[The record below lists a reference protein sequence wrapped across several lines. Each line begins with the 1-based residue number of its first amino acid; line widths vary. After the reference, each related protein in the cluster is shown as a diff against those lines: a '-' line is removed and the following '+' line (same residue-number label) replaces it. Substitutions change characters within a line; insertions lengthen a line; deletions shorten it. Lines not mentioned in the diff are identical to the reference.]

1 MRKILL
7 PLAMAGT
14 LALGGCAA
22 YGGNGGLL
30 GGILGND
37 RYDDD
42 RYGYDGGD
50 DFERAAVRACGR
62 EASRYGRIRID
73 DVDRRSRDLVR
84 VRGRI
89 DVRNRD
95 RDEFYCVFRS
105 DGRIV
110 EFRRT

>member
-14 LALGGCAA
+14 LALGGCAT
-22 YGGNGGLL
+22 YGGGGGLL
-30 GGILGND
+30 GDIFGND

-50 DFERAAVRACGR
+50 DFERAAVQACGR

-73 DVDRRSRDLVR
+73 DVDRDGRDFVR

-95 RDEFYCVFRS
+95 RDQFNCVFRN

-110 EFRRT
+110 EFRRY

>member
-50 DFERAAVRACGR
+50 VRC
-62 EASRYGRIRID
+62 S
-73 DVDRRSRDLVR
+73 
-84 VRGRI
+84 
-89 DVRNRD
+89 D
-95 RDEFYCVFRS
+95 RDQFNCVFRS

-110 EFRRT
+110 DFRLG